1 MDRVM
6 CEQKL
11 TYYIA
16 VKYIAI
22 MAIAQGLYDTY
33 FNAAN
38 QSASRPKTAE
48 GRGARGH
55 EGRCVRKGV
64 SLGVGSGKNVLNFKI
79 NNAGF

>member
-1 MDRVM
+1 M

-55 EGRCVRKGV
+55 EGAMCEEGCVPWGGV
-64 SLGVGSGKNVLNFKI
+64 WKKCFE
-79 NNAGF
+79 F